1 MRGFEMSTPLIDFRG
16 KITTET
22 HVALEALHRATGM
35 DRAEIARDVLH
46 RWASEQLYASSVMQ
60 RLAANE
66 GLTASRPG
74 HRGEDE
80 GDA

>member
-1 MRGFEMSTPLIDFRG
+1 MSLPLIDFRG

-35 DRAEIARDVLH
+35 DRQEIARDVLH
-46 RWASEQLYASSVMQ
+46 RLASEQLYASSVMQ
-60 RLAANE
+60 KLMTAE
-66 GLTASRPG
+66 GLSAACPG

-80 GDA
+80 GAAIRGE